1 MVWWKIPPVLN
12 TDLIAGKKTIEKPNK
27 FYKNKKRLIKK
38 LAVEQL
44 FKLVNLNAT
53 LALRVEGVQIEIEN
67 DLKFSENLHQVKS
80 HKLCKNHD

>member
-1 MVWWKIPPVLN
+1 MAKKQLKN
-12 TDLIAGKKTIEKPNK
+12 LINFI
-27 FYKNKKRLIKK
+27 KNKKRLIKK

-80 HKLCKNHD
+80 HKLCKNHDYLLTFV